1 MVAAAERAELHKTI
15 WRIANDLRGSVDG
28 WDFKSYVLGFLF
40 YRFISENL
48 TDYLNEK
55 ERQAILEDGGSQEE
69 ADSFDFA
76 SLTNEEADG
85 GRAATV
91 ADKGF
96 FIRPTDLFSN
106 VRARAKGN
114 ENLNE
119 QLAGIFRAI
128 EDSAKGTN
136 AEADLRGL
144 FDDVDVNSSK
154 LGNTVA
160 ERNAK
165 LVKIMDA
172 VGDLPLD
179 HGSAQIDAFGDAYE
193 YLMTMYASSAGK
205 SGGEFYT
212 PQEVAEVLTRLA
224 LDGRKDVERVY
235 DPCAGSGSLLLKFAK
250 VLGPSLSRKYF
261 GQEINLT
268 TYNLC
273 RINMFLHNVNFANFD
288 IALGDTLTSPAH
300 WDDQP
305 FDAIVSNPPYST
317 KWAGKDDMALVND
330 PRFSPAGVL
339 APNSKADL
347 AFTMH
352 MLHWLAED
360 GAAAIVEFPGVLYRG
375 GAEGKIRRYLVE
387 NNFVHTIIQLPPDLF
402 FGTTIATC
410 IIVLKKSRVDD
421 KVLFVDASSQFVR
434 EGNKNRLNEENREHL
449 LSLAFERKDVEHVA
463 KLVSIDDIAANDWNL
478 SVSSYVEPEDTREKI
493 DIAELNNRIAGIVE
507 RQQQL
512 RASIDAIVAELE
524 ADQLVN
530 TASDDDSREGE

>member
-55 ERQAILEDGGSQEE
+55 ERQGILAAGGSQEE

-76 SLTNEEADG
+76 SLTNEEAED

-96 FIRPTDLFSN
+96 YIRPTDLFSN

-144 FDDVDVNSSK
+144 FDDVDVNSTK

-478 SVSSYVEPEDTREKI
+478 SVSSYVEPEDTREKV
-493 DIAELNNRIAGIVE
+493 DIAELNNRIAGIVQ

-530 TASDDDSREGE
+530 TTSDDDSREGE